1 MENNEEYSGFETKK
15 KCKKCSELVFKEI
28 HPEIDYP
35 YVCLNCDENMYEFEV
50 E

>member
-1 MENNEEYSGFETKK
+1 MENNEEYTGHETDK
-15 KCKKCSELVFKEI
+15 KCKRCGSIVFKEI

-35 YVCLNCDENMYEFEV
+35 YVCLECDENMYEIEV